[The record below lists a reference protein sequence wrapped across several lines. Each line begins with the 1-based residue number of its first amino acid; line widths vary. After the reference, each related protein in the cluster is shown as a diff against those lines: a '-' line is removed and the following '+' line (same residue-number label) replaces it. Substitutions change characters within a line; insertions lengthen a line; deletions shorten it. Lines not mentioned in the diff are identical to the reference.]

1 MSSNPPGLCCLTGV
15 KHEGPVT
22 GEIIDY
28 HGIEAYVSGDKASK
42 KVIFFLTDIFGHV
55 LSNAQL
61 LADDFAAQ
69 GYYVI
74 VPDLFGGDAIP
85 WTPFDKLGDVG
96 LPEWLGK
103 HSLDVV
109 EPIVEKVLGHIKEDF
124 TPTSIGA
131 VGYCFGAKYVVRL
144 LGEKKIDAG
153 AIAHPSFVADEEVE
167 KVTSPLII
175 SAAQTDPIFPLENR
189 VKTEEILT
197 KNGAIYEITV
207 YSGVIH
213 GFACRVDPTIAIAKY
228 AKERAFFSQVA
239 FFAQY
244 LK

>member
-1 MSSNPPGLCCLTGV
+1 MASNPPGLCCLTGV

-28 HGIEAYVSGDKASK
+28 HGIEAYVSGDKTSK

-61 LADDFAAQ
+61 VADDFAAQ

-103 HSLDVV
+103 HSVEVV

-153 AIAHPSFVADEEVE
+153 AIAHPSFVAEEEVE

-189 VKTEEILT
+189 AKTEEILI
-197 KNGAIYEITV
+197 KNGAIFEITV
-207 YSGVIH
+207 YSGVTH
-213 GFACRVDPTIAIAKY
+213 GFGCRVDPTIAVAKY